1 MKYIEFLPFLPVNNT
16 FEYKTTLNVE
26 VGDILKCRF
35 GKFDALGIA
44 LNIHNIQ
51 QTQHKLASV
60 SSIVFKQLIKPEQIL
75 LIKKLES
82 YYGYDAG
89 LFGKL
94 FFPFSIK
101 NCVFSTQE
109 EMVKLSSNAT
119 VESSRS
125 QKWQIIY
132 NTLKHGN
139 AVESSTFTGLSY
151 FKSKG
156 LLEIFQK
163 AIEFKNY
170 QFTKITESTLPELSN
185 EQAKTF
191 NDILNDSINFQ
202 THLIHGKT
210 GSGKTEVYTHLI
222 QKICQQ
228 YGKQAQILV
237 MLPEIGLAKVIA
249 QRLEKR
255 LECKIPIWHSS
266 TPENQRKQ
274 YFQEIQSGTCNVIV
288 GTRSALFLPFQNL
301 KTIIVDEEH
310 DGSYKQEETPVYHA
324 RDAAILY
331 GKTLNISVILGSATP
346 SVESYYNAQNQKYKL
361 HKLNARFANVQMPE
375 IKIVNEKTKGF
386 LSETLRQKIL
396 EYYYTRKQILVF
408 INRRGFAPIN
418 RCKACKG
425 VFKCDS
431 CDALL
436 TYHKKKGVLACHKCS
451 FFIPTHSNCTMCGE
465 NIEINSTG
473 AGVEAIYEEVLELIE
488 KSEPRVSQDFCG
500 SKNGDTPEC
509 EHRTLDKNQAL
520 LDTKTTHNLP
530 YYKASSTIINDD
542 HRNTTNQ
549 APYPFRSLSASH
561 TLGRDLQGCGAHPS
575 SNIKNE
581 IAIFSSDE
589 QNTENKLSKFIENVQ
604 NGKIKIIIGTQI
616 ASKGY
621 DFPNLKLVCIVD
633 LILKNDEIDFKCDE
647 KLMQLLI
654 QVSGRSGRSGD
665 RGLVLIQSKRKETE
679 LLRLVNEDQNIFY
692 DEEVKIRK
700 QNFFPPFSRFTSIT
714 VFGTNEKSTALEANK
729 IAEEI
734 RKTIKC
740 NIFGPAPAPIAF
752 IKNTYRYKI
761 LLISNRSQLE
771 ISNKVRNILNS
782 AKCKAKIDVDT
793 INFY

>member
-16 FEYKTTLNVE
+16 FEYKTALNVE
-26 VGDILKCRF
+26 KGDILKCRF

-44 LNIHNIQ
+44 LNIYNEQ
-51 QTQHKLASV
+51 QTQHKLASI
-60 SSIVFKQLIKPEQIL
+60 SSIVFKQLIKPEQIS

-89 LFGKL
+89 LFAKL

-101 NCVFSTQE
+101 NCVFNTQE

-125 QKWQIIY
+125 QKWQVIF

-139 AVESSTFTGLSY
+139 AVESSVFTGLSY
-151 FKSKG
+151 FKNKG
-156 LLEIFQK
+156 LLEVFQK
-163 AIEFKNY
+163 SIEFKNY
-170 QFTKITESTLPELSN
+170 QFTKITASILPELSS
-185 EQAKTF
+185 EQTKVFYST
-191 NDILNDSINFQ
+191 LNDSTNFQ

-274 YFQEIQSGTCNVIV
+274 YFQEIQSGSCNVVI
-288 GTRSALFLPFQNL
+288 GTRSSLFLPFQNL
-301 KTIIVDEEH
+301 KMIIVDEEH
-310 DGSYKQEETPVYHA
+310 DGSYKQEEAPVYHA

-331 GKTLNISVILGSATP
+331 GKTLDIPVILGSATP

-386 LSETLRQKIL
+386 LSETLKQKIL
-396 EYYYTRKQILVF
+396 EYYYTGKQILVF

-418 RCKACKG
+418 RCKACKS

-436 TYHKKKGVLACHKCS
+436 TYHKKKGMLACHKCS
-451 FFIPTHSNCTMCGE
+451 FFIPTHASCTMCGE

-473 AGVEAIYEEVLELIE
+473 AGVEAIYEEVLELINN
-488 KSEPRVSQDFCG
+488 KKTTQ
-500 SKNGDTPEC
+500 
-509 EHRTLDKNQAL
+509 
-520 LDTKTTHNLP
+520 DTKT
-530 YYKASSTIINDD
+530 
-542 HRNTTNQ
+542 
-549 APYPFRSLSASH
+549 
-561 TLGRDLQGCGAHPS
+561 
-575 SNIKNE
+575 E

-589 QNTENKLSKFIENVQ
+589 QSTENKLSKFIENVQ
-604 NGKIKIIIGTQI
+604 NGNIKIIIGTQI

-647 KLMQLLI
+647 KLMQLLT
-654 QVSGRSGRSGD
+654 QVSGRSGRSGN
-665 RGLVLIQSKRKETE
+665 RGLVLIQSKRKEEE
-679 LLRLVNEDQNIFY
+679 LLHLVNEDQNIFY
-692 DEEVKIRK
+692 DEELKIRK
-700 QNFFPPFSRFTSIT
+700 ENFFPPFSRFTSIT
-714 VFGTNEKSTALEANK
+714 VFGTNEKSTALEASK
-729 IAEEI
+729 ISEEI

-740 NIFGPAPAPIAF
+740 NIFGPALAPIAF

-782 AKCKAKIDVDT
+782 VKCKAKIDVDT

>member
-1 MKYIEFLPFLPVNNT
+1 MKYIEFLPFLPVKNT
-16 FEYKTTLNVE
+16 FEYKTALDVE
-26 VGDILKCRF
+26 KGDIIKCRF

-44 LNIHNIQ
+44 LNIHNTQ

-60 SSIVFKQLIKPEQIL
+60 SSIVFKQLIKPQQIL

-101 NCVFSTQE
+101 NCVFNTQE

-119 VESSRS
+119 VQSSRS
-125 QKWQIIY
+125 QKWQVIF

-139 AVESSTFTGLSY
+139 AIESSTFTGLSY

-156 LLEIFQK
+156 LLETFQK
-163 AIEFKNY
+163 SIEFKNY

-185 EQAKTF
+185 EQTKVF
-191 NDILNDSINFQ
+191 HSILDDSTSFQ

-210 GSGKTEVYTHLI
+210 GSGKTEVYAHLI

-228 YGKQAQILV
+228 HGKQTQILV

-249 QRLEKR
+249 QRLEMR
-255 LECKIPIWHSS
+255 LACKIPIWHSS

-274 YFQEIQSGTCNVIV
+274 YFQEIQNGACNIIV
-288 GTRSALFLPFQNL
+288 GTRSSLFLPFQNL
-301 KTIIVDEEH
+301 KIIIVDEEH

-331 GKTLNISVILGSATP
+331 GKTLNIPVILASATP
-346 SVESYYNAQNQKYKL
+346 SVESYYNTQNQKYKL

-375 IKIVNEKTKGF
+375 IKVVNEKTKGF

-396 EYYYTRKQILVF
+396 EYYYTGKQILVF

-418 RCKACKG
+418 RCNTCKG

-451 FFIPTHSNCTMCGE
+451 FFIPTHSSCTMCGE
-465 NIEINSTG
+465 NIQINSTG
-473 AGVEAIYEEVLELIE
+473 AGVEAIYEEVLGLIE
-488 KSEPRVSQDFCG
+488 KSEPRVCQDFYD

-509 EHRTLDKNQAL
+509 EPGAQI
-520 LDTKTTHNLP
+520 TKDIILNTETTHNT
-530 YYKASSTIINDD
+530 A
-542 HRNTTNQ
+542 NQ
-549 APYPFRSLSASH
+549 APYPFRSLSASL
-561 TLGRDLQGCGAHPS
+561 TLSRDLQGCGALPRT
-575 SNIKNE
+575 NIKNE

-633 LILKNDEIDFKCDE
+633 LLLKNDEIDFKCDE
-647 KLMQLLI
+647 KLMQLLT

-665 RGLVLIQSKRKETE
+665 RGLVLIQSKRKEGE

-692 DEEVKIRK
+692 NEELKIRK
-700 QNFFPPFSRFTSIT
+700 ENFFPPFSRFTGIT
-714 VFGTNEKSTALEANK
+714 VFGTNEKSTALEASK
-729 IAEEI
+729 ISEEI

-761 LLISNRSQLE
+761 LLISHRSQLE
-771 ISNKVRNILNS
+771 ISSKIRNILNS
-782 AKCKAKIDVDT
+782 AKCKAKIDVDAIT
-793 INFY
+793 FY